1 MPITEPVDEVE
12 LESELEAMEQE
23 NLDKELLKTGS
34 VPVADRLPAAANG
47 PLKAGKQPQKQ
58 QVEEEDEEEE
68 LRKLQAEM
76 AM

>member
-1 MPITEPVDEVE
+1 MPITEPVDEEE
-12 LESELEAMEQE
+12 LETELEAMEQE

-47 PLKAGKQPQKQ
+47 PLKTGKQPAHE
-58 QVEEEDEEEE
+58 EEEDEEAE
-68 LRKLQAEM
+68 LRKLQADM

>member
-1 MPITEPVDEVE
+1 MPITEPVDEDE
-12 LESELEAMEQE
+12 LETELEAMEQE
-23 NLDKELLKTGS
+23 NLDKELLKTGT

-47 PLKAGKQPQKQ
+47 PLRAGKQKQ
-58 QVEEEDEEEE
+58 QPEEEDEEEE

>member
-1 MPITEPVDEVE
+1 MPITEPVDEEE
-12 LESELEAMEQE
+12 LETELEAMEQE

-47 PLKAGKQPQKQ
+47 PLKTGKQPAQE
-58 QVEEEDEEEE
+58 EEEDEEAE
-68 LRKLQAEM
+68 LRKLQADM